1 MLFLWS
7 FFLIIFFIEAY
18 RYFVFLMFIKRPHFQ
33 IRTSPASSIIRA
45 LGQLFPWYL
54 SSWMIRIDVD
64 DQSSLG
70 MVRMRINDP
79 RSLGSLWIKRIDE
92 FLSGWGSAVLWCTMN
107 RVIWIINSH
116 LMLFCLKFKTGSCFL
131 KSIKRFCTLGQKD
144 FKINVVSPSVLVV
157 IFT

>member
-1 MLFLWS
+1 
-7 FFLIIFFIEAY
+7 
-18 RYFVFLMFIKRPHFQ
+18 MFIKRPHFQ
-33 IRTSPASSIIRA
+33 IRRSPASSIIRA

-54 SSWMIRIDVD
+54 SSWMIRIEVD

-79 RSLGSLWIKRIDE
+79 RSLGSLWIKRADE
-92 FLSGWGSAVLWCTMN
+92 SLSGWGSAVLWCTMN

-116 LMLFCLKFKTGSCFL
+116 LMLFCLELETGYCFL

-144 FKINVVSPSVLVV
+144 FKILVVSPSVLIV
-157 IFT
+157 IFTLILIWSADFM